1 MKRPLV
7 SKETRR
13 RYPGMKSRRAE
24 RGGALSKQN
33 SMNDQKPS
41 GGTWTA
47 YLKGVVFL
55 GPPILIWTALMIF
68 VVPKVKQICADAG
81 AGPFTD
87 WPFTVFGMLDFVQG
101 NWMVMAAVLV
111 AGVALLEWKSGL
123 WRRWRNW
130 TIGLAVF
137 VINTAVIFGLASL
150 LVVAAIVG
158 PMLINR

>member
-1 MKRPLV
+1 MNNPKD
-7 SKETRR
+7 
-13 RYPGMKSRRAE
+13 
-24 RGGALSKQN
+24 GGGSWR
-33 SMNDQKPS
+33 
-41 GGTWTA
+41 T
-47 YLKGVVFL
+47 YLKAAVFL

-81 AGPFTD
+81 AGPFTI
-87 WPFTVFGMLDFVQG
+87 FGVMDLLQSY
-101 NWMVMAAVLV
+101 WMVVTCVL
-111 AGVALLEWKSGL
+111 AGLVALLEWKSDL

-130 TIGLAVF
+130 TIGTAVF